1 MAKYKSCNY
10 SQTMMVPISLEDQ
23 LTEGTIEFA
32 INMLVEERMDMTR
45 FDGKFKND
53 ETGCK
58 AYNPRMLLKIILLAY
73 ARGIVHS
80 RKIEREC
87 KKNVTFMALSCGQQP
102 DHSTIAAFVSSM
114 KEEIKPLFRDVLL
127 VCEEMK
133 LLGGTEFSLDGCK
146 LASNASRRWR
156 GTFKTLKEK
165 KEKLERRVEHMLS
178 EQVEAD
184 KREARDENKKP
195 DRGKYREKLKKQAA
209 KIEKFLKKNEPKP
222 GKQRKE
228 VQSNDG

>member
-1 MAKYKSCNY
+1 
-10 SQTMMVPISLEDQ
+10 MMVPISLDDQ
-23 LTEGTIEFA
+23 LVEGAIEFA
-32 INMLVEERMDMTR
+32 INMLVEERMDMSR

-87 KKNVTFMALSCGQQP
+87 RKNVTFMALSCGQQP

-146 LASNASRRWR
+146 LASNASRRWS
-156 GTFKTLKEK
+156 GTFATLKAK

-184 KREARDENKKP
+184 KKEARDEQET
-195 DRGKYREKLKKQAA
+195 RGKYQEKLRKQAG
-209 KIEKFLKKNEPKP
+209 KIEEFLEKNEPKP

-228 VQSNDG
+228 VQGIMDRHW